1 MCLFGHPSGSRIGS
15 DSQPQLTKSWPI
27 PPKPQTSTL
36 NPSFNHWQLTEAS
49 GTGPLQFSRISVN
62 STAGIVIFC
71 VFYGFLSGAYVTL
84 LGAMLAD
91 IAAHVS
97 KGRTW
102 IGMNFGISSVGLLIG
117 NSIAGAL
124 IKHRNLIPLQI
135 FGGVMVF
142 ANCFIFCYV
151 RYTKL
156 RKGVAWNAKA

>member
-1 MCLFGHPSGSRIGS
+1 MDNYPFYLLSILNAESILGRAMAG
-15 DSQPQLTKSWPI
+15 PI
-27 PPKPQTSTL
+27 ADRVGAL
-36 NPSFNHWQLTEAS
+36 NLMISEAS

-84 LGAMLAD
+84 LGAMLAG
-91 IAAHVS
+91 IAPHVS

-117 NSIAGAL
+117 KSIAGAL

-156 RKGVAWNAKA
+156 RKGVVWNVKA